1 MTPNWKYIASGV
13 GLAAVTA
20 GVLAYSKRKHVI
32 GDGSTERNNDR
43 LIDEVSDSAL
53 SEFEPGSENRKTISS
68 KAYSPRP

>member
-32 GDGSTERNNDR
+32 GDGSTERNNDQ
-43 LIDEVSDSAL
+43 VSDSAL
-53 SEFEPGSENRKTISS
+53 SQFDSGSENRKTISS
-68 KAYSPRP
+68 KAYTARP

>member
-53 SEFEPGSENRKTISS
+53 SEFEPSSGNRKTISS

>member
-32 GDGSTERNNDR
+32 GDGSAERNNDQ
-43 LIDEVSDSAL
+43 LSAEVSDSEL
-53 SEFEPGSENRKTISS
+53 SQFDSGSENRKTISS
-68 KAYSPRP
+68 KAYTARP

>member
-20 GVLAYSKRKHVI
+20 GVLTYSKRKSSI
-32 GDGSTERNNDR
+32 GDGSAERNNDR
-43 LIDEVSDSAL
+43 LIHDESDSAL
-53 SEFEPGSENRKTISS
+53 SHFDSGSENRKTISS